1 MSQIG
6 MQMPGAGSRR
16 AGPNVYTGLLFAALV
31 ALISACVY
39 LGLYAMPNVGKDG
52 EPFGLQESG
61 KIAIKDA
68 APPPAPAPSG
78 GRSTPA
84 PKPTPTPAEGTGG

>member
-31 ALISACVY
+31 ALVTACVY
-39 LGLYAMPNVGKDG
+39 LGLYAMPAVGKDG
-52 EPFGLQESG
+52 ERFGLQESG
-61 KIAIKDA
+61 KIMIKDA
-68 APPPAPAPSG
+68 APAAAPAGGGRAAPAPN
-78 GRSTPA
+78 R
-84 PKPTPTPAEGTGG
+84 

>member
-31 ALISACVY
+31 ALFAACVY
-39 LGLYAMPNVGKDG
+39 LGLYAMPAVGKDG
-52 EPFGLQESG
+52 DGFTLQEPG
-61 KIAIKDA
+61 KITIKDA
-68 APPPAPAPSG
+68 PAAAAPAPRAG
-78 GRSTPA
+78 GGAA
-84 PKPTPTPAEGTGG
+84 PKK